1 MKKHK
6 SAWLIIAQTNLHV
19 GSEGM
24 SNFGI
29 IDKAIQR
36 DATTNLPC
44 VHSSSLKG
52 AIKEYIV
59 NHKDLNVS
67 CKDVFGSDKDSKD
80 DIKKGNTIF
89 FDANL
94 LFLPIQCTTA
104 DNCLF
109 KLAYDPTVLEA
120 FEKRLDVL
128 EINYSSGT
136 IINKISD
143 IYNATVLKEVSNFQD
158 ICTSENLP
166 IIARNKLENGESDNL
181 WYEEVLPSQSI
192 LGTVICTD
200 DDKLEEA
207 LAGKLIQIGAN
218 ATVGYGYCSFI
229 KLT

>member
-36 DATTNLPC
+36 DATTNFPC
-44 VHSSSLKG
+44 IHSSSLKG
-52 AIKEYIV
+52 AIKEYMV
-59 NHKDLNVS
+59 NHSDLNVS

-104 DNCLF
+104 ENHLF
-109 KLAYDPTVLEA
+109 KLAYDSKVLEA
-120 FEKRLDVL
+120 FEKRLNVL

-143 IYNATVLKEVSNFQD
+143 IYNATVLEEVSNFKD

-200 DDKLEEA
+200 NDKLEEA